1 MIKFDEIVKYNNN
14 IIMEL
19 EEGAKKINVNI
30 NLYTIEKTK
39 LISIDIEK
47 GLNNFS
53 FCYCMERKVFTCLPY
68 DNIVKELLKEDT
80 QKELIYYIELFYNSI
95 IYTSNIDK
103 LASKELGMYVIT
115 FNNKKEIIAINFNKE
130 EAKKDLLTL
139 LYNKFINKASYI
151 KNIQYQYNYTD
162 RQKVTFVFDNSY
174 RNTFYN
180 IPTKLGG
187 IDSTRL

>member
-1 MIKFDEIVKYNNN
+1 MIKFNKIVKYNNN

-19 EEGAKKINVNI
+19 EEGTKKINVNI
-30 NLYTIEKTK
+30 NLYTIQQTK
-39 LISIDIEK
+39 LIGIDIEK

-68 DNIVKELLKEDT
+68 EDIIKELFKEDS
-80 QKELIYYIELFYNSI
+80 KKDLIYYIELFYNSI

-103 LASKELGMYVIT
+103 FASKELDIYDIA

-139 LYNKFINKASYI
+139 LYNKFIIKASYI
-151 KNIQYQYNYTD
+151 KNIQYHYNYTD
-162 RQKVTFVFDNSY
+162 RQKVTFVFDNGY
-174 RNTFYN
+174 RNIFYN

>member
-1 MIKFDEIVKYNNN
+1 MIKFNKIVKYNNN
-14 IIMEL
+14 IIMKL
-19 EEGAKKINVNI
+19 EEGTKKINVNI

-47 GLNNFS
+47 NLNNYS
-53 FCYCMERKVFTCLPY
+53 FCYCMERKTFTCLPY
-68 DNIVKELLKEDT
+68 ENIVKELLKEDS
-80 QKELIYYIELFYNSI
+80 QKELIYYIEIFYNSI
-95 IYTSNIDK
+95 IYTSNISK
-103 LASKELGMYVIT
+103 LAYKELDIYDIT
-115 FNNKKEIIAINFNKE
+115 FNNNKEIIAINFNKE

-162 RQKVTFVFDNSY
+162 RQNVTFVFDNGY

-180 IPTKLGG
+180 IATKLGG
-187 IDSTRL
+187 IDSTKL